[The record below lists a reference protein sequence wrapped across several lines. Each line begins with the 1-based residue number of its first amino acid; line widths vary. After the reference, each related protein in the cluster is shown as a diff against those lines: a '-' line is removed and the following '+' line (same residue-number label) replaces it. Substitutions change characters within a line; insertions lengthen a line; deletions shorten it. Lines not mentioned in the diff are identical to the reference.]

1 MKIADNAKYIRI
13 PKTAGEKCAQLFI
26 YIEDTLSRVFSLS
39 PENEEGYYY
48 YPVHSCKGHVS
59 LQCSDETIFDS
70 IALII

>member
-1 MKIADNAKYIRI
+1 MKITDNAKYIRI
-13 PKTAGEKCAQLFI
+13 PKSIEGKCEQLFI
-26 YIEDTLSRVFSLS
+26 YIEDRLNKVFLISS
-39 PENEEGYYY
+39 GAEEGYYY